1 MAMLLSRIGAALIL
15 VVCTANGVSAQAFP
29 NKPVRVILPFP
40 AGSGADVVTRV
51 VTQKL
56 SEGWGQ
62 PVVVDNRPG
71 AGGTIGVAA
80 VAKSAPDGYVL
91 LAHSST
97 YAVSPALYASLPYDP
112 AKDLV
117 ELAPIGTQP
126 YVLVVGP
133 SSGFKNLADL
143 TAAAKQKPGE
153 TNFGSAGLG
162 SSTHLVAEKF
172 RTAAG
177 IDVVHVPYKNLVDAN
192 TDTTTGRIAF
202 WFPPMGLA
210 LPLVRG
216 GKLLALGVTS
226 ARRSAHL
233 PQVPT
238 LSEAAIAGIEDTN
251 WFGMWAPGR
260 MPAEL
265 VSKIANDVTA
275 AVAAAEVRERLSSS
289 GTDPLSMTQPEFAR
303 FVRAEIETAAR
314 VVKSAGIRPE

>member
-51 VTQKL
+51 VAQKL

-202 WFPPMGLA
+202 WFPPLGLA

>member
-29 NKPVRVILPFP
+29 NKPVRVILPFA

-80 VAKSAPDGYVL
+80 VAKSTPDGYVL

-133 SSGFKNLADL
+133 SSGFKTLADL

-162 SSTHLVAEKF
+162 SSSHLVAEKF

-177 IDVVHVPYKNLVDAN
+177 IDVVHVPYKNFVDAN
-192 TDTTTGRIAF
+192 TDTATGCIAF

-233 PQVPT
+233 PHVPT

-265 VSKIANDVTA
+265 VSKIANEVTA

>member
-216 GKLLALGVTS
+216 RKLLALGVTS